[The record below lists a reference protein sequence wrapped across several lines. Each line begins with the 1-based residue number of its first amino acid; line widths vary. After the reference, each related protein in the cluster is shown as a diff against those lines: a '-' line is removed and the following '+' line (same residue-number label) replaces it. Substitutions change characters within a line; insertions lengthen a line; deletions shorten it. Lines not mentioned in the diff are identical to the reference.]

1 MTIWIAIFYGILQ
14 GITEFLPVSSSGHLV
29 LFNKIFGTS
38 DDFVFFSVLLHFA
51 TLFAVVIVL
60 WKDIKF
66 LIKNPFSRPAK
77 MIYIATIPTV
87 VIVLLFKGFFEDAF
101 SGNLLPICFVITA
114 ILLAATELFAKK
126 IDGKKMSFKTAALV
140 GVAQGIAVLPG
151 ISRSGAS
158 ICTAVLCG
166 VDRQRAS
173 RFSFIISIPI
183 ILASIAY
190 ELFGAI
196 TSGGVILDT
205 PLVPTLFAFV
215 AAFVA
220 GLFCVKFMLTVF
232 QKIKLWWFVGYLI
245 IIAGVSLLV

>member
-14 GITEFLPVSSSGHLV
+14 GITEFLPISSSGHLV

-101 SGNLLPICFVITA
+101 SGNLLPICPHGA
-114 ILLAATELFAKK
+114 LARFL
-126 IDGKKMSFKTAALV
+126 
-140 GVAQGIAVLPG
+140 
-151 ISRSGAS
+151 RSG
-158 ICTAVLCG
+158 L
-166 VDRQRAS
+166 R
-173 RFSFIISIPI
+173 
-183 ILASIAY
+183 
-190 ELFGAI
+190 
-196 TSGGVILDT
+196 
-205 PLVPTLFAFV
+205 
-215 AAFVA
+215 
-220 GLFCVKFMLTVF
+220 
-232 QKIKLWWFVGYLI
+232 
-245 IIAGVSLLV
+245 